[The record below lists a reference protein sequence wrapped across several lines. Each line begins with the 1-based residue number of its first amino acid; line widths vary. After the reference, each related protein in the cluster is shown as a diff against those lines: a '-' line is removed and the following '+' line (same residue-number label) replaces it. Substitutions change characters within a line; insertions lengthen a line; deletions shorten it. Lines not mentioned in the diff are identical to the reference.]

1 MKKVGQLGAHD
12 QVLIVDGFSLFGH
25 SQERAAELMTSTS
38 PMVTLEVANQG
49 ILFHCLSTFLTQ
61 PLSSMV
67 QRGVDPKALRTSSGT
82 MCFPRI
88 TCTCLHTPILCSE
101 NFSKPIHL

>member
-12 QVLIVDGFSLFGH
+12 QLLIVDGFSLVGL

-67 QRGVDPKALRTSSGT
+67 QRGWSKNVYKRSPYYTKSSY
-82 MCFPRI
+82 
-88 TCTCLHTPILCSE
+88 
-101 NFSKPIHL
+101 

>member
-12 QVLIVDGFSLFGH
+12 QLLIVDGFSLVGL

-67 QRGVDPKALRTSSGT
+67 QRGV
-82 MCFPRI
+82 
-88 TCTCLHTPILCSE
+88 CSRASLPHHGME
-101 NFSKPIHL
+101 EVPDL

>member
-12 QVLIVDGFSLFGH
+12 QLLIVDGFSLVGL

-67 QRGVDPKALRTSSGT
+67 QRELQEE
-82 MCFPRI
+82 FYQLE
-88 TCTCLHTPILCSE
+88 LH
-101 NFSKPIHL
+101 